1 MNFFDRKILCNE
13 NIYFLGAGDCLIRVM
28 SRGESGFTLARQAC
42 KLGFDELKL
51 DRYRSE
57 IGGVAAPS
65 TWHLQIDGKRDG
77 LSDAR
82 RYA

>member
-1 MNFFDRKILCNE
+1 LASDANLFDPAQSLPSRTLTEIL
-13 NIYFLGAGDCLIRVM
+13 AD
-28 SRGESGFTLARQAC
+28 
-42 KLGFDELKL
+42 
-51 DRYRSE
+51 
-57 IGGVAAPS
+57 VADP